1 MGKVKSGSKLLQAL
15 GKTKKEQMKVL
26 YPKVKSKV
34 RGKGPYLRGKVSGS
48 GDFLKRREVLGGRKV
63 TGTREA
69 VRPTKP
75 STTAAVSVPLGL
87 AAAGV
92 TGYQMGKK
100 KGAKNLRAEQAKKA
114 ADAAIKKQKEKK
126 KEQRMRRRRLKK

>member
-69 VRPTKP
+69 VRATKP
-75 STTAAVSVPLGL
+75 STTASVSVPLGL

-92 TGYQMGKK
+92 TGYHLGKK
-100 KGAKNLRAEQAKKA
+100 KATKNVRAQEAKQAAEKG
-114 ADAAIKKQKEKK
+114 IKKQKEKK
-126 KEQRMRRRRLKK
+126 KERTKRGRRPKK